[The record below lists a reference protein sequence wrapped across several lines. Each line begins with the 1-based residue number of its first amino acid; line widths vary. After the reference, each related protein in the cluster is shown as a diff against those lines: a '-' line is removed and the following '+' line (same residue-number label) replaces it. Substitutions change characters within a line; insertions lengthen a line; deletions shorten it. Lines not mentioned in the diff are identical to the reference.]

1 MLKLVPT
8 GDRSDDAVDSKRDCW
23 DGNLGKVRVYDHDA
37 FAFGEQNVKP
47 IVLDVQ
53 TICVC
58 AVFRHMAEKLACL
71 ALSTWAYSVVVTFWF
86 FVAVTQSAHV
96 FGTQMA
102 GL

>member
-8 GDRSDDAVDSKRDCW
+8 GDWSDNAVDSKRDCW
-23 DGNLGKVRVYDHDA
+23 DGNLGKVRVYDA

-47 IVLDVQ
+47 IFLDVQ

-86 FVAVTQSAHV
+86 FLAVTQSANV

-102 GL
+102 GW

>member
-8 GDRSDDAVDSKRDCW
+8 GDRSDNAVDSKRDCW
-23 DGNLGKVRVYDHDA
+23 DGNLGKVRVYDA

-47 IVLDVQ
+47 IFLDVQ